1 MTTTITRNDPAK
13 AKEFFETKMTFT
25 TGPIEIERMIRTT
38 K

>member
-1 MTTTITRNDPAK
+1 MTTTITRNDPTK

-25 TGPIEIERMIRTT
+25 TGPIEMERMIRTT

>member
-1 MTTTITRNDPAK
+1 MTTIIARNDPAK

-25 TGPIEIERMIRTT
+25 TGPIEMEWIIRTT

>member
-1 MTTTITRNDPAK
+1 MTTTFTRNDPAK

-25 TGPIEIERMIRTT
+25 TGPIEMEWIIRTT